1 MGDSH
6 YNGKILELLL
16 PDALQKGCHTNPG
29 QSMGGL
35 PKVQLA
41 CALPRMDL
49 SCGGWF
55 DEAVV
60 VERDDIHFGA
70 TIGAPSQSCLGS
82 ANDDQGLGL
91 YTDSGC
97 FHCHGSLPL
106 VDHWCMPPPVAASC
120 SDARSKVLKE
130 RLKISQRLSVAV
142 F

>member
-16 PDALQKGCHTNPG
+16 PDALQKGGHTNPC

-41 CALPRMDL
+41 CALPRIDL

-60 VERDDIHFGA
+60 VERDYVHFGA
-70 TIGAPSQSCLGS
+70 TVGAPSQGCLGS
-82 ANDDQGLGL
+82 TNDDQPLGL
-91 YTDSGC
+91 HSDSRC

-106 VDHWCMPPPVAASC
+106 VDHSCIPLLPGESC
-120 SDARSKVLKE
+120 SDARSKVLKDH
-130 RLKISQRLSVAV
+130 LKISQ
-142 F
+142 